1 MKKIII
7 LLITIV
13 VASIAAGVVTGC
25 KFDGGESTHEHKYA
39 DAYTCHDRTCTVEG
53 CGHVEKATTAHK
65 FADEFTCHDRTC
77 KDCGSVEKAT
87 TKHKFADEFT
97 CHDRTCTDCG
107 SVEKATTEH
116 SWGEWVTVREP
127 SCTEKGVK
135 TRECDNC
142 GDTET
147 ADLPA
152 KGHTYADEFTCHDR
166 VCTVEDCGHI
176 EKATTAHNFGDW
188 QIVKAPTCTE
198 EGLKE
203 RICSVC
209 GDKESEK
216 IATEHSFGEDGVC
229 TNCNKNVKEFFITSQ
244 TVAATVTVNIKQ
256 GKYSISST
264 DAGAVYAVI
273 RGNILTELKKLGYTT
288 LSFTASNP
296 APGLADDSSKVKP
309 VVVAADSK
317 ANLDNK
323 NTAIAFYNWQEFWD
337 ADNAKHRIYFTIDLN
352 EYAGRDIY
360 IYTEH
365 TDVYPLDI
373 TVDELAEFDYED
385 KSEWLFA
392 SAGDNGEVTYLEG
405 KGWVIKNTGTE
416 GWYCQISGKIMKHY
430 IDQGCT
436 RMVITYVNNLEGEA
450 NTDEGS
456 FVKTASRLIP
466 LNAAGGNDWM
476 YQNTHLHL
484 INALPE
490 GNGGYMLTV
499 DLTDKTHDFTNDN
512 YFYFDAADADK
523 KTVSRAYISD
533 ISFQKGEPEVQEDKS
548 GWIIGNAAAGYWSSV
563 EYIKGKG
570 WIMRDITNGGAQGEY
585 WLTLSTEVIQ
595 KKISEGYTKMTIIY
609 ANSLDGVDN
618 PNEGNFIN
626 TGAKIAPTLKGG
638 SYTLDYVNGNI
649 NQYCTEVEKDGVK
662 YYEHRIDLTDATVD
676 FAQVAY
682 IICYNKDA
690 EGKKVT
696 CGYIADIVFEK
707 DKPEVQEDKSGWI
720 IGNAAAGYWSSVE
733 YIKGKG
739 WIMRDITNGGAQ
751 GEYWLTLSTEVIQ
764 KKISEGYTKMTII
777 YANSLDGVDNP
788 NEGNFINTGAKIAPT
803 LKGGSYTLDYVN
815 GNINQYC
822 TEVEKDGV
830 KYYEHRIDLTDA
842 TVDFAQVA
850 YIICY
855 NHDAEGKKVTCGYIA
870 DIVFSK

>member
-13 VASIAAGVVTGC
+13 VASIAAGMVTGC

-176 EKATTAHNFGDW
+176 ERATTAHNFGEW
-188 QIVKAPTCTE
+188 QIVKTPTCTE

-229 TNCNKNVKEFFITSQ
+229 TNCHKNVKEFFITSQ

-533 ISFQKGEPEVQEDKS
+533 IF
-548 GWIIGNAAAGYWSSV
+548 
-563 EYIKGKG
+563 
-570 WIMRDITNGGAQGEY
+570 
-585 WLTLSTEVIQ
+585 
-595 KKISEGYTKMTIIY
+595 
-609 ANSLDGVDN
+609 
-618 PNEGNFIN
+618 F
-626 TGAKIAPTLKGG
+626 
-638 SYTLDYVNGNI
+638 
-649 NQYCTEVEKDGVK
+649 
-662 YYEHRIDLTDATVD
+662 
-676 FAQVAY
+676 
-682 IICYNKDA
+682 
-690 EGKKVT
+690 
-696 CGYIADIVFEK
+696 
-707 DKPEVQEDKSGWI
+707 
-720 IGNAAAGYWSSVE
+720 
-733 YIKGKG
+733 
-739 WIMRDITNGGAQ
+739 
-751 GEYWLTLSTEVIQ
+751 
-764 KKISEGYTKMTII
+764 
-777 YANSLDGVDNP
+777 
-788 NEGNFINTGAKIAPT
+788 
-803 LKGGSYTLDYVN
+803 
-815 GNINQYC
+815 
-822 TEVEKDGV
+822 
-830 KYYEHRIDLTDA
+830 
-842 TVDFAQVA
+842 
-850 YIICY
+850 
-855 NHDAEGKKVTCGYIA
+855 
-870 DIVFSK
+870 

>member
-13 VASIAAGVVTGC
+13 VASIAMGVVTGC
-25 KFDGGESTHEHKYA
+25 EFDGGESTHEHKYA

-65 FADEFTCHDRTC
+65 FADKFTCHDRTC
-77 KDCGSVEKAT
+77 TDCGSVEKAT

-97 CHDRTCTDCG
+97 CHDRKCTDCG

-127 SCTEKGVK
+127 SCTEKGVQ

-152 KGHTYADEFTCHDR
+152 RGHTYADEFTCHDR

-176 EKATTAHNFGDW
+176 EKATTAHNFGEW

-264 DAGAVYAVI
+264 DVGAVYAVI
-273 RGNILTELKKLGYTT
+273 PGNILTELKKLGYTT
-288 LSFTASNP
+288 LSFTATNP
-296 APGLADDSSKVKP
+296 APGLANDPSKVKP

-360 IYTEH
+360 IYTER

-436 RMVITYVNNLEGEA
+436 RMVITYANNLEGDA

-466 LNAAGGNDWM
+466 LNAAGGNDWK
-476 YQNTHLHL
+476 YQDAYMHS

-490 GNGGYMLTV
+490 GNGGYLFTV
-499 DLTDKTHDFTNDN
+499 DLTDTTHDFTKDN
-512 YFYFDAADADK
+512 YFYFENQDTDK
-523 KTVSRAYISD
+523 KAVTRAYISD
-533 ISFQKGEPEVQEDKS
+533 ISFQKGEPVVQEDKS
-548 GWIIGNAAAGYWSSV
+548 GWMLGSAGDNGAV
-563 EYIKGKG
+563 RYIEGKG
-570 WIMRDITNGGAQGEY
+570 WVMSPVSGSGDFWCLISG
-585 WLTLSTEVIQ
+585 SVIQ
-595 KKISEGYTKMTIIY
+595 KKIADGYTKMTIVY
-609 ANSLDGVDN
+609 ANNL
-618 PNEGNFIN
+618 EGSEN
-626 TGAKIAPTLKGG
+626 TDTGYFVNTQSRLYPCKAGG
-638 SYTLDYVNGNI
+638 
-649 NQYCTEVEKDGVK
+649 
-662 YYEHRIDLTDATVD
+662 
-676 FAQVAY
+676 
-682 IICYNKDA
+682 
-690 EGKKVT
+690 
-696 CGYIADIVFEK
+696 GYIADYVSGAISSYC
-707 DKPEVQEDKSGWI
+707 VQNEA
-720 IGNAAAGYWSSVE
+720 GN
-733 YIKGKG
+733 
-739 WIMRDITNGGAQ
+739 
-751 GEYWLTLSTEVIQ
+751 
-764 KKISEGYTKMTII
+764 
-777 YANSLDGVDNP
+777 
-788 NEGNFINTGAKIAPT
+788 
-803 LKGGSYTLDYVN
+803 
-815 GNINQYC
+815 
-822 TEVEKDGV
+822 
-830 KYYEHRIDLTDA
+830 YEHAVSLTDERIDFTKDQYVYCVA
-842 TVDFAQVA
+842 ADNNGKTV
-850 YIICY
+850 
-855 NHDAEGKKVTCGYIA
+855 TRGYIA